1 MKTNSYFRIDCL
13 LACLYSECM
22 SQPSEQIHNRR
33 ELIFI
38 TVTWKGVL
46 QEMKMDE
53 TEYAE
58 LYMELEKYEKRGIDM
73 LLDGY
78 QASPLQIVT
87 AHMVKEAGTYMRDYT
102 MSGDGNIETLRF
114 TDINE
119 HFRDEVTP

>member
-1 MKTNSYFRIDCL
+1 MKRNIQNYIWDGIKRDRLVWIGD
-13 LACLYSECM
+13 
-22 SQPSEQIHNRR
+22 IHP
-33 ELIFI
+33 EAS
-38 TVTWKGVL
+38 TV
-46 QEMKMDE
+46 
-53 TEYAE
+53 
-58 LYMELEKYEKRGIDM
+58 YEKRGIDM

-119 HFRDEVTP
+119 HFRAEITP

>member
-1 MKTNSYFRIDCL
+1 
-13 LACLYSECM
+13 
-22 SQPSEQIHNRR
+22 
-33 ELIFI
+33 
-38 TVTWKGVL
+38 
-46 QEMKMDE
+46 MKMDE
-53 TEYAE
+53 TEYTE

-119 HFRDEVTP
+119 HFRAEITT

>member
-1 MKTNSYFRIDCL
+1 MLFKLLFPYRLSFALPENPVTNLRT
-13 LACLYSECM
+13 
-22 SQPSEQIHNRR
+22 IHNERAGKLYLSR
-33 ELIFI
+33 FA
-38 TVTWKGVL
+38 WKGVL
-46 QEMKMDE
+46 REMKMDE
-53 TEYAE
+53 TEYTE

-119 HFRDEVTP
+119 HFRAEITP

>member
-1 MKTNSYFRIDCL
+1 
-13 LACLYSECM
+13 
-22 SQPSEQIHNRR
+22 
-33 ELIFI
+33 
-38 TVTWKGVL
+38 
-46 QEMKMDE
+46 MKMDE
-53 TEYAE
+53 TEYTE

-119 HFRDEVTP
+119 HFRAEKRCLKSAERGKLLTTRVKSVI

>member
-1 MKTNSYFRIDCL
+1 
-13 LACLYSECM
+13 
-22 SQPSEQIHNRR
+22 
-33 ELIFI
+33 
-38 TVTWKGVL
+38 
-46 QEMKMDE
+46 
-53 TEYAE
+53 
-58 LYMELEKYEKRGIDM
+58 M

-119 HFRDEVTP
+119 HFRAEITP

>member
-1 MKTNSYFRIDCL
+1 
-13 LACLYSECM
+13 
-22 SQPSEQIHNRR
+22 
-33 ELIFI
+33 
-38 TVTWKGVL
+38 
-46 QEMKMDE
+46 MKMDE
-53 TEYAE
+53 TEYTE

-119 HFRDEVTP
+119 HFRAEITPQCRTKWRLCEKRCLKSAERGKLLTTRVKSVI